1 MIILLFLSSLFAS
14 TVTVK
19 GTCIKAVVPDR
30 ASVEFQVITKDPKN
44 PQVAVKETINRMQK
58 LTAKMKGLN
67 LPDGELMTTS
77 FQVNEINEWDGQKQV
92 FKGYQSSQ
100 SLKVISSNFEK
111 ISESMSLASSL
122 GVNSI
127 HNFSTFLS
135 PALYQAEY
143 KKCLQSSV
151 GMAQE
156 KATLI
161 AESLNKQ
168 IKDLVLTLESGS
180 RAPETS
186 MVRNAKMSESSVE
199 SFSSSPDIQAGS
211 ILINAEVES
220 TYNLK

>member
-1 MIILLFLSSLFAS
+1 
-14 TVTVK
+14 
-19 GTCIKAVVPDR
+19 
-30 ASVEFQVITKDPKN
+30 
-44 PQVAVKETINRMQK
+44 
-58 LTAKMKGLN
+58 
-67 LPDGELMTTS
+67 
-77 FQVNEINEWDGQKQV
+77 
-92 FKGYQSSQ
+92 
-100 SLKVISSNFEK
+100 
-111 ISESMSLASSL
+111 MSLASSL
-122 GVNSI
+122 GANSI